1 MEACKEAYP
10 GQKCRNGVVTM
21 QASLGLRNDSCR
33 RLWQV
38 WDAAKVALEPLVEKH
53 HMLEHRLD
61 SLLVMHD
68 ISNDGSYLAIF
79 DAGKLNPTRCFCLA
93 GKAVQMQSGY

>member
-1 MEACKEAYP
+1 MLP
-10 GQKCRNGVVTM
+10 

-38 WDAAKVALEPLVEKH
+38 WDSAKASLDPLIAQHHLLEQ
-53 HMLEHRLD
+53 RLD

-68 ISNDGSYLAIF
+68 ISNDGSYQAIF
-79 DAGKLNPTRCFCLA
+79 HAGKPRKPSPYLLELKISA
-93 GKAVQMQSGY
+93 